1 VAAYVVE
8 SLTMNCMFTVKPRIK
23 KLDAGAGKTVGEDFV
38 VFLRPNLGPVK
49 RGNDGSVTTGS
60 L

>member
-1 VAAYVVE
+1 
-8 SLTMNCMFTVKPRIK
+8 MFTVKPRIK